1 MVPLTTRSAIGAQ
14 VTLPPGIPAALGAN
28 GVAYPFADNYV
39 LTVKEVTAIN
49 AAIASYNT
57 TIQAAATAN
66 GLCFRRC

>member
-1 MVPLTTRSAIGAQ
+1 MLSERR
-14 VTLPPGIPAALGAN
+14 LHYLLGIPAALGAN

-66 GLCFRRC
+66 GYAFVDANAK